1 MIKNIKPL
9 KGEITVP
16 GDKSISHRSIMLGSL
31 ARGTTVV
38 HNFLQGEDCICTI
51 NGFRQ
56 MGIEIEN
63 DTRKNKVTIKGKGLH
78 GLEKPS
84 NVIDVGNSG
93 TTIRLFSGILCGQ
106 RFDSI
111 ITGDESIRSR
121 PMNRIISPLSQ
132 MGANIKSADN
142 SNLAPLR
149 IGGQSKTLLKGI
161 HYQSLVAS
169 AQVKSSILF
178 AGLYADGKTTITEP
192 YLSRNHTELMLDYFG
207 AKILQKG
214 STTTIW
220 PEPELIGQEI
230 QVPSD
235 ISSAAYFIAG
245 AILVPGSSLLIKNVG
260 INPTRDGILEVC
272 QLMGGKIKLENKR
285 NWNKE
290 EVADLYVEHSNL
302 KGIKISGS
310 IIPRLIDELPIIAIM
325 ASFADGETI
334 IKDAK
339 ELMVKESNRIEVMV
353 NNLKSLGADIR
364 ATADGMIIK
373 GGKPLHGGKIESKGD
388 HRIAMSFAI
397 ANLMTEG
404 PVEIT
409 EKDCVNISYPS
420 FYNDLDKLR

>member
-1 MIKNIKPL
+1 MAKIIKPL

-38 HNFLQGEDCICTI
+38 DNFLQGQDCICTI

-63 DTRKNKVTIKGKGLH
+63 DREKNRVIIKGKGLH

-84 NVIDVGNSG
+84 NAIDVGNSG
-93 TTIRLFSGILCGQ
+93 TTIRLLSGILCGQ

-111 ITGDESIRSR
+111 ITGDESIKSR

-132 MGANIKSADN
+132 MGANIRSAND

-149 IGGQSKTLLKGI
+149 IGGQGEGFLKGI

-192 YLSRNHTELMLDYFG
+192 HLSRNHTELMLDYFG
-207 AKILQKG
+207 AKILQKD

-230 QVPSD
+230 QVPCD
-235 ISSAAYFIAG
+235 ISTDAYFIAG

-260 INPTRDGILEVC
+260 INPSRDGILEVC

-285 NWNKE
+285 IWNKE

-302 KGIKISGS
+302 KGITISGS

-325 ASFADGETI
+325 ASFADGETT
-334 IKDAK
+334 IKDAQ

-353 NNLKSLGADIR
+353 NNLKTLGGDIT
-364 ATADGMIIK
+364 ATDDGMIIK
-373 GGKPLHGGKIESKGD
+373 GGKPLHGGRVESKGD

-420 FYNDLDKLR
+420 FYHDLEKLR